1 MTGFRRVLF
10 RSLAQARITAAQ
22 QARTQAIDRV
32 RTLKPEGRVALN
44 LIPTVDNKEIKL
56 PDLRLQ
62 GGDRLLVPARPD
74 FVYVYGSVNTESS
87 LIYRSGTTVA
97 DYLSQ
102 AGMGAAADK
111 NNVILV
117 RADGTALTSGGW
129 FSSILSSTVMPGD
142 AIVVPDKI
150 DLEATWSTVVRN
162 TKDLTQIFYQLGLGA
177 AAIKTLKN

>member
-1 MTGFRRVLF
+1 MKISGNG
-10 RSLAQARITAAQ
+10 SLI
-22 QARTQAIDRV
+22 
-32 RTLKPEGRVALN
+32 LN
-44 LIPTVDNKEIKL
+44 GVNNWKKTNEKL
-56 PDLRLQ
+56 ANSINNDHHVSDSLRNP
-62 GGDRLLVPARPD
+62 VPLDAPLNRPD

-87 LIYRSGTTVA
+87 LIYRSGAKVA
-97 DYLSQ
+97 DYLNQ

-117 RADGTALTSGGW
+117 RADGTALTSSSW
-129 FSSILSSTVMPGD
+129 FSSILSSAVMPGD

-177 AAIKTLKN
+177 AAIRTLK